1 MTAVDASAGA
11 AVGGLMSVEA
21 GLPALA
27 WDHIRSGR
35 RPEPESLA
43 RVAEADVAIEGVGGA
58 AARRG
63 ALEAGLLGA
72 GPLQAL
78 LELPGVT
85 DVAVNGDGSVWLDTG
100 SGLVRADVDLG
111 DPDAVRRLAV
121 RLAGLAGRRLDE
133 TSPFVDGVLP
143 SGVRLHAILPPLVAG
158 GPHLTL
164 RVPAGTTMTLA
175 HLEARSMFP
184 PGWVEVL
191 LRMVR
196 RRVAFVVSGGTGV
209 GKTTLL
215 GALLGEAAPT
225 ERVVVV
231 EDVRELQVD
240 QPQVVRLEARPPNVE
255 GAGEV
260 TLTTLV
266 RQALRMRPDRVVLG
280 EARGAEVREL
290 LAALNTGHEGGCG
303 TVHANSAADV
313 VARFEALG
321 ALAGMTPAAVHAQL
335 VSAVDVVV
343 HVGRRAVAREVR
355 RQVETIGVMVP
366 SRDGRPEV
374 VPALAVDEVGGGRG
388 PGWPRLLD
396 VLGVSGQSGGPVAAL
411 ATASEIRS
419 DRGQSAS

>member
-1 MTAVDASAGA
+1 
-11 AVGGLMSVEA
+11 MSVASE
-21 GLPALA
+21 LPAPA
-27 WDHIRSGR
+27 WDQIRTGR

-43 RVAEADVAIEGVGGA
+43 VVAEVDVATEGVGGA

-72 GPLQAL
+72 GPLEPL
-78 LELPGVT
+78 LELDGVT
-85 DVAVNGDGSVWLDTG
+85 DVAVNGDGSVWLDVG
-100 SGLVRADVDLG
+100 SGLVKADVDLG
-111 DPDAVRRLAV
+111 GADAVRRLAV

-143 SGVRLHAILPPLVAG
+143 SGVRLHAILPPLVAD

-164 RVPAGTTMTLA
+164 RIPARTTMTLA
-175 HLEARSMFP
+175 DLQARSMFP
-184 PGWVEVL
+184 RGWGEVL
-191 LRMVR
+191 LRMVHG
-196 RRVAFVVSGGTGV
+196 RVAFVVSGGTGV

-231 EDVRELQVD
+231 EDVRELRVH

-303 TVHANSAADV
+303 TLHANSAADV

-321 ALAGMTPAAVHAQL
+321 ALAGMAPAAVHAQL

-343 HVGRRAVAREVR
+343 HVGRRAVSGEVK
-355 RQVETIGVMVP
+355 RQVETIGVVVP
-366 SRDGRPEV
+366 SREGRPEV
-374 VPALAVDEVGGGRG
+374 LSALSVDDVAGERG

-396 VLGVSGQSGGPVAAL
+396 LLGVVGESDGAAAL
-411 ATASEIRS
+411 LAGPGAVRF
-419 DRGQSAS
+419 DRGHPAP

>member
-21 GLPALA
+21 GLPAPA
-27 WDHIRSGR
+27 WDHIRTGR
-35 RPEPESLA
+35 RPDPESLA
-43 RVAEADVAIEGVGGA
+43 SVAEADVAIEGVGGA

-164 RVPAGTTMTLA
+164 RVPARTTMTLA
-175 HLEARSMFP
+175 DLEARSMFP
-184 PGWVEVL
+184 PGWVGVL

-231 EDVRELQVD
+231 EDVRELQID

-343 HVGRRAVAREVR
+343 HVGRRAVAGEVR
-355 RQVETIGVMVP
+355 RQVATIGVVVP

-374 VPALAVDEVGGGRG
+374 VAALSVDEVGGHRG
-388 PGWPRLLD
+388 PGWARLLD
-396 VLGVSGQSGGPVAAL
+396 VLGVSGQSGGPVALL
-411 ATASEIRS
+411 ASAGEIRS
-419 DRGQSAS
+419 DRGQGAS